1 MKKKLKMEGDK
12 FPWFAADYCL
22 GKRPRYSKTLCSD
35 GQVASTS
42 SESAASTS
50 YALTPFQRILIKRS
64 DEKLLQW
71 QEQQIINCIKDNM
84 VNQMVESYM
93 SFGREEQ
100 LQQQHTSTASSSRH
114 DEERLREGHLA
125 SYRAE
130 QARQSLENSAIM
142 RAIAQYG
149 IAQPLPSHQLF
160 DDNHTEAF
168 STTSSSSISLSSPPD
183 SPSSH
188 SDWCPFNHLSTTTN
202 RDSNVD
208 DESNEMTS
216 TKTLPSN
223 QSNVVDTIQ
232 GTKNDELVANKTH
245 ENRNEPRNF
254 DLVPA
259 TDDHFD
265 FLEAAVSVAI
275 QEKGLMPY
283 TMAKSPNR

>member
-1 MKKKLKMEGDK
+1 MEGDK
-12 FPWFAADYCL
+12 FPWFAEDYCL
-22 GKRPRYSKTLCSD
+22 GKRPRFSKTSYPD
-35 GQVASTS
+35 DQVPSTS
-42 SESAASTS
+42 SECASSSTS

-71 QEQQIINCIKDNM
+71 QEQQIIKCIKDNM

-100 LQQQHTSTASSSRH
+100 VQHSAGPTGH

-149 IAQPLPSHQLF
+149 IQKHSHQLF

-168 STTSSSSISLSSPPD
+168 STSSSSISLSSPPD
-183 SPSSH
+183 SPTSR
-188 SDWCPFNHLSTTTN
+188 SDWHPFNHLSSTTSADAN
-202 RDSNVD
+202 SNVD
-208 DESNEMTS
+208 LNEMIPS
-216 TKTLPSN
+216 ENLPAN
-223 QSNVVDTIQ
+223 QLNDV
-232 GTKNDELVANKTH
+232 GHGNKNDDLVAVESH
-245 ENRNEPRNF
+245 ESPNEQTNSQQNPS
-254 DLVPA
+254 

-265 FLEAAVSVAI
+265 FMEAAVSVAI
-275 QEKGLMPY
+275 QEKGLVPF
-283 TMAKSPNR
+283 TMEKSPNR